1 MQAGCCASMPQ
12 SSPKHL
18 SAARGDIAEVV
29 TNYAHLKGFTCAAF
43 HVLL

>member
-1 MQAGCCASMPQ
+1 MQAGWCASMPQ

-18 SAARGDIAEVV
+18 SSACGDMAEAV
-29 TNYAHLKGFTCAAF
+29 TNYTHLKGFTCAAF